1 MQSIIGRCGSRG
13 DFPIHGA
20 RIRVDGELRPQ
31 TNRRRMLDARVTVH
45 LVGQRVDIPG
55 LVPSLAIVLA
65 TEIENFVLES
75 LVAVPAVP

>member
-1 MQSIIGRCGSRG
+1 MQSFVGRCGSRG
-13 DFPIHGA
+13 YFPVHGA

-31 TNRRRMLDARVTVH
+31 ANRRRVFDARVTVH

-55 LVPSLAIVLA
+55 LVPHLAIVLA
-65 TEIENFVLES
+65 TEIENFVLER